1 MKPIFAK
8 IIACGAAAAAVC
20 AGSVWL
26 ALAYQA
32 GGGFTP
38 GTDAPAM
45 QNNQLLFPENST
57 AASENSDQ
65 PGEKDS
71 FWQQD
76 EAGKNQVGQGE
87 NGGYLFDRVQ
97 QTDGTYTVNTAQG
110 AAGAGGADIVYDIVN
125 GGKADAVISGSAGQG
140 TGGTANGSGSGS
152 TGSGSVP
159 VPTPAPTPAPE
170 TPDAPPPGSYD
181 PEPAEKQPTSGGG
194 LQVLPYSEKAAAQ
207 YTQPPTVSVQDRGFG
222 ACAFLYGGQT
232 ITEKTVFSALNA
244 EVIFD
249 KQSGVI
255 YYWTFEDLGENGYIK
270 IDDISFDN
278 GETWLSQAEGK
289 AIFPAVIP
297 KQLPSKQLQIKVS
310 YRLKKTDGWTRY
322 TANGSDS
329 ICCAI
334 SDSRVFVLNKRLE
347 AQDISLENSWI
358 LNADEEDQY
367 PDVGGTLLLYRWQKD
382 ILKGYAPNESGK
394 LDKLFPGWEENGQPV
409 GWNYVV
415 STPGRHILQPA
426 EPVQIDTEQ
435 YTVEIKQ
442 FTLTDGQT
450 AAGQTTY
457 AQPRAASYSVAL
469 QTLTGASARADAE
482 VCQIPE
488 NVQAVQINTPG
499 EGLTA
504 QTITIPRSVV
514 VIDEDSMLSESGKL
528 QAQNAFVV
536 DPENPCYDTDPSGI
550 LTNKAQTAY
559 LGIPLSSKELSVPQ
573 QVERVL
579 FTEDNQLEKITL
591 QGEQELPALQGAESL
606 QQCRLETETPQQ
618 MLQLAHDY
626 TAELAENGN
635 RVDHAQNQQGT
646 GYRVNLYGLT
656 EGEKDEQ
663 LFRAFASGISYTIPE
678 GITKIAAGAFS
689 DESCSA
695 VETLVLSPGAGKI
708 ELQGDSF
715 AGSKI
720 KNILCA
726 NEEQAAAMKQQ
737 LKSLGLQ
744 NTVQALEA
752 QNSAEG
758 YWYQKVNGTVTLL
771 SAPKDIVF
779 FDGTIT
785 LSDGTSLQLNAI
797 GDGAFEGC
805 EQLRVAV
812 LPESVKKIGSRA
824 FAGCKSLEILLIQ
837 SKDTITFGEDCLKGC
852 DNLRI
857 VASNAHSG
865 VMENGYDPIVTDKAT
880 GCYYMYA
887 PQGCEGYTDHWTST
901 RYLYMQSYALQKLGN
916 SGYAVYGC
924 SDTHGSWALL
934 RTTKTLDPQFTL
946 PQGTAA
952 ILQGAM
958 AYADSA
964 QGGFAIQNLGS
975 LQDIILENYA
985 FAGSGLQGAVQLPKL
1000 CGLGKAVFA
1009 GCKNLTALHFGEIEE
1024 GTALE
1029 AGLCNGCDS
1038 LQQITF
1044 SDEQPPQL
1052 TLFSPGME
1060 FRFNMEWPENADE
1073 EVKLCL
1079 SVPEGSEESYI
1090 SQWRYAVLGYVD
1102 TPNEGRY
1109 MYAWWRIWF
1118 GELSWGSFG
1127 DEQFFDAVDAKL
1139 EEKLL
1144 RAENY
1149 LRTMLGMDA
1158 VDEASE
1164 VYHFR
1169 MAGTLT
1175 GAYRLA
1181 KTTPGLSQADLRDPA
1196 KLGLLKTDKIYY
1208 LDENAFARSRW
1219 LQKVWLPNELE
1230 GIYNTPFA
1238 MDEAWVQQGDTI
1250 TVTVGENIP
1259 ELMGFSDG
1267 TAFSFGVPDECL
1279 RLQVSENRQQALLE
1293 KWAPPLTGY
1302 ATREKLWAAVA
1313 AQLGTSA
1320 TQQQIEAAVSERMLQ
1335 AENRL
1340 RAMMGLQPEIPEEA
1354 SQASQSDAAQQEDD
1368 STV

>member
-20 AGSVWL
+20 AGGVWL
-26 ALAYQA
+26 ALAYRA

-38 GTDAPAM
+38 GTGAPAM
-45 QNNQLLFPENST
+45 QNNQLLFPENNA
-57 AASENSDQ
+57 AASENGNQ

-97 QTDGTYTVNTAQG
+97 QTDSAYTVNTAQG
-110 AAGAGGADIVYDIVN
+110 AAGAGSADIVYDIVN

-140 TGGTANGSGSGS
+140 TGGTANGSGSTGS
-152 TGSGSVP
+152 TP
-159 VPTPAPTPAPE
+159 VPAATPAPAPEPE

-270 IDDISFDN
+270 IDDISFDD
-278 GETWLSQAEGK
+278 GETWLSQIGGK
-289 AIFPAVIP
+289 ALFPAVIP
-297 KQLPSKQLQIKVS
+297 QPLPSKQLQIKVS

-382 ILKGYAPNESGK
+382 ILKGYAPNESDK

-469 QTLTGASARADAE
+469 QTLTGASGTADAE
-482 VCQIPE
+482 ECKIPE
-488 NVQAVQINTPG
+488 NVQAVQIDTPG

-504 QTITIPRSVV
+504 QTIAIPRSVV

-528 QAQNAFVV
+528 QAKNAFKV
-536 DPENPCYDTDPSGI
+536 DRENPCYDTDQGGI

-559 LGIPLSSKELSVPQ
+559 LGIPLSCEELSVPE

-579 FTEDNQLEKITL
+579 ITEDNNLNKITL
-591 QGEQELPALQGAESL
+591 QSEQELPALQGAESL
-606 QQCRLETETPQQ
+606 QQCRLETETQQQ

-626 TAELAENGN
+626 TAELAKNGN
-635 RVDHAQNQQGT
+635 RVNHAQNQQGT

-656 EGEKDEQ
+656 AGEKDEQ
-663 LFRAFASGISYTIPE
+663 LFRAFASGSSYTIP
-678 GITKIAAGAFS
+678 GNIKTIAAGAFS

-695 VETLVLSPGAGKI
+695 VETLVLSPEAKP
-708 ELQGDSF
+708 EMLQKDLF
-715 AGSKI
+715 ANSKI

-737 LKSLGLQ
+737 LESLGLQ
-744 NTVQALEA
+744 DTVQALEA

-779 FDGTIT
+779 FDGTVT

-887 PQGCEGYTDHWTST
+887 PQGCEGYADHWTST
-901 RYLYMQSYALQKLGN
+901 KYLYMQGYALQKLGDT
-916 SGYAVYGC
+916 GYAVYGC
-924 SDTHGSWALL
+924 SDDHGSWALL

-946 PQGTAA
+946 PEGTAA
-952 ILQGAM
+952 ILPGAM

-1000 CGLGKAVFA
+1000 CGLGDAVFN

-1024 GTALE
+1024 GTALW

-1044 SDEQPPQL
+1044 TDEQPPRL
-1052 TLFSPGME
+1052 TLFSPGIE

-1073 EVKLCL
+1073 EVMLHL

-1102 TPNEGRY
+1102 TQDKGRY
-1109 MYAWWRIWF
+1109 MYARRQILK
-1118 GELSWGSFG
+1118 ELNLGGLSNTHTS
-1127 DEQFFDAVDAKL
+1127 DAVDAKL

-1169 MAGTLT
+1169 MAGTLA

-1208 LDENAFARSRW
+1208 LDENAFARSLW

-1238 MDEAWVQQGDTI
+1238 MDEAWARQGNTI

-1259 ELMGFSDG
+1259 ELKGFSDG

-1279 RLQVSENRQQALLE
+1279 RLQVSESQQQALLE